1 MILARTAA
9 AVAIGCAALAIG
21 AVAQPDGDRATAE
34 SAPATTIQTQES
46 SWDVFVENQKAGK
59 IRIKVLTVRDLV
71 IIEESLAAT
80 LRGKDIAF
88 DNQIVYKAG
97 AEPRPLRGK
106 ATTRLGNLKLMEGAA
121 VFSDAT
127 VKTEVSG
134 YTDKDLK
141 PLKESVQETKDTP
154 VPAGLALTYPAFMY
168 FAPKLLPV
176 EDSTGREAGQIQ
188 KVSYLEFPLGVAFP
202 EFIYYNPDCVLT
214 RGPAA
219 ADGRTEF
226 ALRHVFSGGNVKDL
240 ASMTIDKAGKIL
252 EVRLRPFVLR
262 PEASGAAKP
271 ASGPAPSP
279 KDRLPK

>member
-9 AVAIGCAALAIG
+9 VVAIGCAALAIG
-21 AVAQPDGDRATAE
+21 AVAQPDGDRTPAE

-59 IRIKVLTVRDLV
+59 IHIKVLTVRDLV

-80 LRGKDIAF
+80 LRGKEIAF
-88 DNQIVYKAG
+88 DNQIVYKTG

-106 ATTRLGNLKLMEGAA
+106 AATRLGSLKLMEGTA

-127 VKTEVSG
+127 VKTEISG

-168 FAPKLLPV
+168 FAPKLLP
-176 EDSTGREAGQIQ
+176 EAGQIQ
-188 KVSYLEFPLGVAFP
+188 KVSYLEFPVGVAFP

-240 ASMTIDKAGKIL
+240 ASMMVDKAGKIL
-252 EVRLRPFVLR
+252 EVRLRPFVFR
-262 PEASGAAKP
+262 PEGSGAAKP

-279 KDRLPK
+279 QSSLPK

>member
-21 AVAQPDGDRATAE
+21 AAAQPDGDRATAE
-34 SAPATTIQTQES
+34 PAPATTLQTQES

-168 FAPKLLPV
+168 FAPKLLP
-176 EDSTGREAGQIQ
+176 EAGQIQ
-188 KVSYLEFPLGVAFP
+188 KVSYLEFPRDVAFP
-202 EFIYYNPDCVLT
+202 ELVFFNPDGVLS
-214 RGPAA
+214 RGPT
-219 ADGRTEF
+219 DGQGKTEF
-226 ALRHVFSGGNVKDL
+226 ALRHVFSGGNAENL
-240 ASMTIDKAGKIL
+240 AAMTVDKAGKIL

-262 PEASGAAKP
+262 PEGIGAAKP
-271 ASGPAPSP
+271 PSGPAPSP
-279 KDRLPK
+279 KGSLPK

>member
-9 AVAIGCAALAIG
+9 VAAIACAALAMG
-21 AVAQPDGDRATAE
+21 AAGPGRTPAE

-59 IRIKVLTVRDLV
+59 IRIKVLTIRDLV

-88 DNQIVYKAG
+88 DNQIVYKTG

-106 ATTRLGNLKLMEGAA
+106 ATTRLGNLKLMEGTA
-121 VFSDAT
+121 VFWDAT
-127 VKTEVSG
+127 VKTEISG

-168 FAPKLLPV
+168 FAPKLLP
-176 EDSTGREAGQIQ
+176 EAGQIQ
-188 KVSYLEFPLGVAFP
+188 KVSYLEFPRDVAFP
-202 EFIYYNPDCVLT
+202 ELVFFNPDGVLS
-214 RGPAA
+214 RGPT
-219 ADGRTEF
+219 DGQGKTEF
-226 ALRHVFSGGNVKDL
+226 ALRHVFSGGNAENL
-240 ASMTIDKAGKIL
+240 AAMTVDKAGKIL

-262 PEASGAAKP
+262 PEGIGAAKP
-271 ASGPAPSP
+271 PSGPAPSP
-279 KDRLPK
+279 KGSLPK